1 MSRRDDFSE
10 PMPMVF
16 LGPLGRA
23 IVFVANVAFA
33 FWFGGLSAAGMAVGL
48 LLMGM
53 TLGWFLLGHT
63 LNADGW
69 VIATLKN
76 AQGKRR
82 YIVGKEEK
90 PEAVEQ
96 PKAVVRWL

>member
-1 MSRRDDFSE
+1 MARVEQTGPERMTFVGSTG
-10 PMPMVF
+10 PVIVAVLMVAGTWWF
-16 LGPLGRA
+16 MGPSWAGELVIGLAFGMFAGWTMLG
-23 IVFVANVAFA
+23 
-33 FWFGGLSAAGMAVGL
+33 SQMA
-48 LLMGM
+48 
-53 TLGWFLLGHT
+53 
-63 LNADGW
+63 ADGW

-90 PEAVEQ
+90 PEAVER